1 MVEILATAIIA
12 VAIGHGVAVSFPWFQ
27 WIKRRLKVAE
37 ADLDR
42 LDDLRYQLA
51 ETGDKLT
58 RKQNT
63 QRLIAKALHCHSC
76 CSFWTA
82 LVIGWIG
89 LEWWAWLPCAI
100 VAHCI
105 ASLIYSLQR

>member
-1 MVEILATAIIA
+1 MVEILATACIA

-27 WIKRRLKVAE
+27 WIKRWFKVAE
-37 ADLDR
+37 PDLDR
-42 LDDLRYQLA
+42 FDDLRYQLA
-51 ETGDKLT
+51 ESGNQLT

-63 QRLIAKALHCHSC
+63 QRLIAKALNCHSC

-100 VAHCI
+100 AAHCI
-105 ASLIYSLQR
+105 ASLIYSLKG